1 MKSCGCF
8 STWNCK
14 KISPSQTFNVYKKR
28 RLWLGISDKAGL
40 CLHYKSKEERKQI
53 EKAGEKEVKR
63 RGKVWRGKRRRRI
76 EQCVDLRGPR
86 REGFAEPKVGA
97 PRIKGEVEGIEGEK
111 AICERSL
118 LCREESPEDF
128 LQIST
133 SLAFNRLQHL
143 APPTERLW

>member
-1 MKSCGCF
+1 MF
-8 STWNCK
+8 TLQ
-14 KISPSQTFNVYKKR
+14 IKR
-28 RLWLGISDKAGL
+28 RTQ
-40 CLHYKSKEERKQI
+40 QI
-53 EKAGEKEVKR
+53 EKAGEEEVKK
-63 RGKVWRGKRRRRI
+63 RGKVWRGKRRRRRRI

-97 PRIKGEVEGIEGEK
+97 AWIKGEVEGKEGEK

-118 LCREESPEDF
+118 LCREESPEDL
-128 LQIST
+128 LQILT